1 MTVNV
6 DEQSYHL
13 AVEIYALLV
22 QKAAWLRQE
31 GATDAFVNFIQREAA
46 AQVLAE
52 VGDATGA
59 TKEESIRIF
68 SEHYCHL
75 QANPALSLRHHGEPP
90 EPEEDLPAD
99 YVAPAN
105 PFSQN

>member
-13 AVEIYALLV
+13 AFEIYALLV
-22 QKAAWLRQE
+22 QKAASLRQQ
-31 GATDAFVNFIQREAA
+31 GATDAFVNVIQREAA

-52 VGDATGA
+52 IGDATST
-59 TKEESIRIF
+59 TKEELLSIF
-68 SEHYCHL
+68 SEHYCHQ

-99 YVAPAN
+99 YVPPVN
-105 PFSQN
+105 PFQ